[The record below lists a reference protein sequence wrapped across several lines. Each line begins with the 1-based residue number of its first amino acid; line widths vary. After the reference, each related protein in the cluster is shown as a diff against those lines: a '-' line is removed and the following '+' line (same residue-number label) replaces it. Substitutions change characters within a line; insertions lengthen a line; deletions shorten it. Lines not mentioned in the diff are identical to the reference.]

1 MNNPD
6 ISLKHALTAV
16 RKTTLIMAIFA
27 AVFILAAFRAHASD
41 TVLTVQKD
49 GVTVKEFSQK
59 ELQDIATEE
68 GNKTYSYS
76 AWSNEPEFRMY
87 TGISGPTVKGVL
99 TEADN
104 IFAEITDKCVV
115 SFSADRTVSL
125 TGKQL
130 LNETRYYYPNG
141 GAVDHAAGIIPE
153 YSKNGAVETPA
164 VINLED
170 GNGMLC
176 VGQTGPSEENDELFL
191 EGLVDPEE
199 PGVINVSTSDAPV
212 CNGVKLLD
220 LKAGSIVFG
229 GTEVTLVTPEPD
241 ERICFSMDKSISAGF
256 ESPVYNYGPDLFCKP
271 VLNGDDVVVTIKFKV
286 KGYGKQ
292 DHSLQTISFS
302 VGDALRVSIDGEI
315 KKSYHLPEEVES
327 IAAAERYS
335 YSAYNTNPT
344 HKTREN
350 VEGIPVES
358 IIKDATGKDVSEF
371 NGNGTIRFTGNDG
384 YTTLFTLNQ
393 LFGSERYYFP
403 NEALDC
409 KGEASTADEYEGRQ
423 AVPAIIE
430 LSGNNTLCIG
440 QTAPNE
446 QNYSE
451 YVDYMLNLGHI
462 DIITSNAKK
471 CDAPAPVISS
481 GSVISPGTAIKF
493 PFPSKENRRDK
504 LYYIVDPAPGEVP
517 GPGDAFYYY
526 GAFHWPEEMINPP
539 VLKSNGK
546 HTISIVL
553 TSYGKIDSTV
563 KTLTYYVSPAVGKP
577 TIKLKAGKKKIT
589 VRWSKAANADGYVIY
604 RSTRKKSGYK
614 LIKTI
619 KSGNTVS
626 FVNKKLAKGKK
637 YYYKVR
643 AYRTVGDK
651 NIYGSYSAV
660 KYKKAK

>member
-130 LNETRYYYPNG
+130 INETRYFYPNG
-141 GAVDHAAGIIPE
+141 DAVDHAAGIVPE
-153 YSKNGAVETPA
+153 TSKNGAVECPA
-164 VINLED
+164 VISIE
-170 GNGMLC
+170 NGLLC

-191 EGLVDPEE
+191 EGLIDPEKH
-199 PGVINVSTSDAPV
+199 GVINISTSDAPK
-212 CNGVKLLD
+212 CKSVKLLD
-220 LKAGSIVFG
+220 LKAGSLVFD
-229 GTEVTLVTPEPD
+229 GTEVTLDTPEPD
-241 ERICFSMDKSISAGF
+241 EKICYTTDKNTSPGF
-256 ESPVYNYGPDLFCKP
+256 GCPIYNYGSDKFCKP
-271 VLNGDDVVVTIKFKV
+271 LLCGDNVQVIVKFRV

-292 DHSLQTISFS
+292 DSSLQTYAFS
-302 VGDALRVSIDGEI
+302 VGDALRITIDGETV
-315 KKSYHLPEEVES
+315 KSYHLPEDV
-327 IAAAERYS
+327 AAISEAETYTYS
-335 YSAYNTNPT
+335 GYNTFPNI
-344 HKTREN
+344 KSKEN
-350 VEGIPVES
+350 VEGIPVKK
-358 IIKDATGKDVSEF
+358 IVKDATGKDVSEF
-371 NGNGTIRFTGNDG
+371 SGSGTIRFTGTDG
-384 YTTLFTLNQ
+384 YTAVFTFDQ
-393 LFGSERYYFP
+393 LFGSERYFYP
-403 NEALDC
+403 NASSATDR
-409 KGEASTADEYEGRQ
+409 KGGAAGADAYEDKQ
-423 AVPAIIE
+423 PVPAIID
-430 LSGNNTLCIG
+430 LSDNNTLMVG
-440 QTAPNE
+440 QIAPNE
-446 QNYSE
+446 QSWPQC
-451 YVDYMLNLGHI
+451 VDYMLNLGCI
-462 DIITSNAKK
+462 DIVT
-471 CDAPAPVISS
+471 APAEKLSAPSPKTAS
-481 GSVISPGTAIKF
+481 GSVVKPGTAIRF
-493 PFPSKENRRDK
+493 PFPSDENKRDK
-504 LYYIVDPAPGEVP
+504 LYYIVDPAPGEIP

-526 GAFHWPEEMINPP
+526 AANSWPEELVNPP
-539 VLKSNGK
+539 VLDKNGK
-546 HTISIVL
+546 HTISLVL
-553 TSYGKIDSTV
+553 TSYGKLDSPV
-563 KTLTYYVSPAVGKP
+563 MTLTYYVTPEVGKP
-577 TIKLKAGKKKIT
+577 AVKLKAGKKRIT
-589 VRWSKAANADGYVIY
+589 VKWSKAANANGYVIY
-604 RSTRKKSGYK
+604 RSTKKSSGYK

-619 KSGNTVS
+619 KNGNTVS
-626 FVNKKLAKGKK
+626 FVNKKLSKGRK

-643 AYRTVGDK
+643 AFRTVGDK